1 MRWITILLKK
11 TLHDKLVTKVNVVET
26 IVVALKT
33 QYGVDK
39 SGLDQKI
46 NDALKKIRA
55 KISKI

>member
-26 IVVALKT
+26 IVFALKT

>member
-1 MRWITILLKK
+1 MLKK

-26 IVVALKT
+26 IVFALKT